1 MTTVVMA
8 PVPGPTDQ
16 PETARKVRSAAR
28 GADRVFGLTLR
39 GAGLAVLVIMT
50 TIGLFLFY
58 RGSQAL
64 ADAGPWKF
72 ITTQAWEPTS
82 HNFGIATV
90 ITGTMLIAIVAVS
103 FAVPLATGVALYIS
117 EYAPRKLR
125 RALINLVDLM
135 AAVPSVVFGLWGVY
149 FLQEK
154 VIPLAK
160 WTSTTFGW
168 FPLFAVSGATPDNPL
183 ENKTIYESST
193 FIAGIVV
200 SLMIMPIVCS
210 VMRESFSQAPVG
222 EREGA
227 YALGA
232 SRWGMIRSV
241 VLPFGR
247 GGMIGGTMLGLGR
260 AMGETIAIY
269 MLISPVFEIQ
279 PQILRQ
285 GANTVS
291 ALIALK
297 FGAAG
302 PFEFSALFAAGLALF
317 LLTLVVNFG
326 ASAII
331 ARTRSG
337 AMSDA

>member
-1 MTTVVMA
+1 VTTIVMA
-8 PVPGPTDQ
+8 PVPGPEGP
-16 PETARKVRSAAR
+16 PETARKVRSAAV
-28 GADRVFGLTLR
+28 GADRAFKLTLQC
-39 GAGLAVLVIMT
+39 AGVTVLVIMT

-90 ITGTMLIAIVAVS
+90 ITGTLLIAGVAVTL
-103 FAVPLATGVALYIS
+103 AVPLATGVALYIS
-117 EYAPRKLR
+117 EYVPRRFRQL
-125 RALINLVDLM
+125 LINLVDLM
-135 AAVPSVVFGLWGVY
+135 AAVPSVVYGLWGAY

-160 WTSTTFGW
+160 WISLTFGW
-168 FPLFAVSGATPDNPL
+168 VPLLGIHDADPNNPF
-183 ENKTIYESST
+183 ENKTVYESST

-200 SLMIMPIVCS
+200 ALMIMPIICS

-227 YALGA
+227 FALGA
-232 SRWGMIRSV
+232 TRWGMIRSV
-241 VLPFGR
+241 VLPFGQ

-260 AMGETIAIY
+260 AMGETIAVY
-269 MLISPVFEIQ
+269 MLISPVFQIQ
-279 PQILRQ
+279 PEILHS
-285 GANTVS
+285 GANSVA

-297 FGAAG
+297 FGAAS
-302 PFEFSALFAAGLALF
+302 PFELSALFAAGLALF
-317 LLTLVVNFG
+317 MLTLGVNFG
-326 ASAII
+326 ASAVI

-337 AMSDA
+337 ALSDA